1 MKCTHNDRDAVDITV
16 FALTT
21 GDLSMGVVQDVTDV
35 DSRAVSNG
43 DTVDQASRA
52 LLTTA
57 LDRGSSQLRSAESE
71 SDERDETGREH
82 LEIRDGV
89 GK

>member
-1 MKCTHNDRDAVDITV
+1 MKCTHNDRDAVDIAG

-57 LDRGSSQLRSAESE
+57 LDRSSSQLRSAESE

-82 LEIRDGV
+82 LDIRDGV